1 MANPTR
7 MRTEIT
13 GSKVIVRALMSH
25 PMETGQRK
33 DSLGKIVPAWFIT
46 TVRVTHNGN
55 EVMTA
60 QWGPAVA
67 SNPFLQF
74 TLKSGKAGDK
84 VAIAWVDNKGD
95 SRSDEVVVS

>member
-7 MRTEIT
+7 MRTEIS
-13 GSKVIVRALMSH
+13 GSRVIVRALMSH

-33 DSLGKIVPAWFIT
+33 DALGKPVPAWFIT
-46 TVRVTHNGN
+46 TVRVVHNGS
-55 EVMTA
+55 EVLTA

-74 TLKSGKAGDK
+74 SLKNGKAGDK
-84 VAIAWVDNKGD
+84 VSIAWVDNKGD
-95 SRSDEVVVS
+95 SRTDEIVVS